1 MQSRNVE
8 KNLDRILT
16 AIRNRIRERGFT
28 QLEVQEE
35 LKWGRSYISQLLTR
49 QKALRVEQVLQI
61 LKVIG
66 VEPAEF
72 WGEVFQFG
80 ETFGPGRSPV
90 RRAAPPSLFSPS
102 PFADGDDDASDDD
115 ASDPVASGLHDIRL
129 LYHGIVRV
137 LTNKGLITADA
148 LEAAV

>member
-80 ETFGPGRSPV
+80 EAFGPGRSPG
-90 RRAAPPSLFSPS
+90 RRVAPPSLFSPS
-102 PFADGDDDASDDD
+102 PFEDGDDS
-115 ASDPVASGLHDIRL
+115 VHDEV
-129 LYHGIVRV
+129 H
-137 LTNKGLITADA
+137 ADS
-148 LEAAV
+148 